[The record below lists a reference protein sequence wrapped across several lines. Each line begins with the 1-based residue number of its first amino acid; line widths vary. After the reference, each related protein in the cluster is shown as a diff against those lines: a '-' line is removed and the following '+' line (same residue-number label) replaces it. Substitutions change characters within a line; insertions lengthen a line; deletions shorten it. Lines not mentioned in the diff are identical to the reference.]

1 MFSLNLR
8 GRMFMSDRPLVMGII
23 NATPDSFHADS
34 RIPDIGLAMKRV
46 DEMMEE
52 GVDLID
58 IGGQSTR
65 PGSVRIGSAL
75 ETQRVLPVIKE
86 IRYRYPE
93 LPISIDTYHADVA
106 LAAIDEGANIVND
119 ISGGEMDP
127 SILKVAANAGTP
139 YICTHMQGT
148 PETMQQKPEYED
160 VLAEIMGFFRRKSVE
175 CKDAGIQ
182 DLIIDPGFGFG
193 KSLQHNYRLLS
204 GIDIL
209 KSLGYPL
216 LVGLSRKSM
225 IREVLGVTT
234 EEALNGTSILH
245 TIALMKGADILRV
258 HDVMEAR
265 QAVMLVEA
273 SNVNG

>member
-1 MFSLNLR
+1 
-8 GRMFMSDRPLVMGII
+8 
-23 NATPDSFHADS
+23 
-34 RIPDIGLAMKRV
+34 
-46 DEMMEE
+46 
-52 GVDLID
+52 
-58 IGGQSTR
+58 
-65 PGSVRIGSAL
+65 
-75 ETQRVLPVIKE
+75 
-86 IRYRYPE
+86 
-93 LPISIDTYHADVA
+93 
-106 LAAIDEGANIVND
+106 
-119 ISGGEMDP
+119 
-127 SILKVAANAGTP
+127 
-139 YICTHMQGT
+139 
-148 PETMQQKPEYED
+148 
-160 VLAEIMGFFRRKSVE
+160 MGFFRRKSVE

>member
-1 MFSLNLR
+1 
-8 GRMFMSDRPLVMGII
+8 
-23 NATPDSFHADS
+23 
-34 RIPDIGLAMKRV
+34 
-46 DEMMEE
+46 
-52 GVDLID
+52 
-58 IGGQSTR
+58 
-65 PGSVRIGSAL
+65 
-75 ETQRVLPVIKE
+75 
-86 IRYRYPE
+86 
-93 LPISIDTYHADVA
+93 
-106 LAAIDEGANIVND
+106 
-119 ISGGEMDP
+119 MDP